1 MQHFEFTIVASGLD
15 PDTDDFEDRFFEA
28 GCDDATIAFVKGRI
42 VVEFEREARN
52 FGHALASAISDVRKA
67 GASVQRIEPDP
78 LVNLSDI
85 AERSGLTR
93 SAASLYAQA
102 KRGEGFPAPVA
113 RVTTESPLWNWVE
126 VARWMFRRR
135 SLRLGEVV
143 RARLVQYANL
153 AVRNAEGRLR
163 PTASGQKIVS
173 ELGIVAL

>member
-1 MQHFEFTIVASGLD
+1 MKQYEFTIVASGLD
-15 PDTDDFEDRFFEA
+15 PDADDFEDRFFEA

-42 VVEFEREARN
+42 LVEFQREAHN

-67 GASVQRIEPDP
+67 GAAVQRIEPDT

-93 SAASLYAQA
+93 SAASLYAQG
-102 KRGEGFPAPVA
+102 KRGDGFPAPVA

-135 SLRLGEVV
+135 SLRLGDVV
-143 RARLVQYANL
+143 RARMVQDANR
-153 AVRNAEGRLR
+153 AIRRDEGRLE
-163 PTASGQKIVS
+163 PTAFGQKLVS
-173 ELGIVAL
+173 EMNVAA